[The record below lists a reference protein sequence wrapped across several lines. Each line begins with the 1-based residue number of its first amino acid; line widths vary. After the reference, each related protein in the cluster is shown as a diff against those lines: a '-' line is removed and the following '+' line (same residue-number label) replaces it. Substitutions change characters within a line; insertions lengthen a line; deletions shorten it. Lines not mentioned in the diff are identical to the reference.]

1 MLVYDYKQIG
11 MYKILLIP
19 FLFLAL
25 TASSQNSKKGYK
37 FLEKAE
43 FEKSAEIFG
52 EVLKEKSDDPA
63 AAFGLAMIY
72 GDEKSPL
79 FNLVDSWEYAL
90 KSQANVEKLTPDEL
104 EIIGDYFHNTE
115 TRISNLPVKKKID
128 HAIKTIE
135 AKLIKYVREE
145 NNLDLVYEVLE
156 KFPDYRYHDNVMHI
170 RNQLE
175 FRKYER
181 LNTLEAYLAF
191 IKAFPD
197 AAQIDRA
204 KRYRNKLA
212 YEEAVQNNTV
222 SAYKDFMKTYPDAQE
237 CNQAVK
243 MLNAAAFQ
251 QAKDENT
258 IASYDDYILHYP
270 DALEVADAKILQK
283 QLLYDYA
290 KKIHTLEAYNV
301 FITKYPDGQQYIDI
315 FNLRSLDKGTKLM
328 ESRSFPA
335 NNLQWARSF
344 GAEDTKEFSACM
356 TVDSLNNVI
365 AGGTLVRGD
374 TGRSDAWIIKTA
386 PDGKMIWNKTAG
398 EEFNDELSI
407 LENGLHNE
415 ILGIGHTWLG
425 LDSLS
430 RQTWIFK
437 LGADGQKLWSKKLGQ
452 LNVNCI
458 LVSGLGKIF
467 LAGSESTD
475 TSGEKYA
482 IVALNENGKNLWK
495 RNYTGA
501 GELVRLC
508 QLPDNYMLL
517 AGNHWHAKIDS
528 HGYLVSESSFS
539 ANDSILQ
546 AITLPKGE
554 ILYLGV
560 RTKSK
565 TVLIK
570 TSWDNK
576 PIYDK
581 EAFPLDTLCTIR
593 SVLQGTAGQ
602 VIVLADFA
610 RNQSVSWINTATG
623 AVVKSVPMPI
633 GMTITGIR
641 KDFEGNLML
650 VALDGEIIL
659 IKNSGFDL

>member
-1 MLVYDYKQIG
+1 
-11 MYKILLIP
+11 MYKIVLIP
-19 FLFLAL
+19 FLFIAL
-25 TASSQNSKKGYK
+25 VASSQNSKKGYK

-43 FEKSAEIFG
+43 FEKSAEVFR
-52 EVLKEKSDDPA
+52 EVLNEKNDDPA

-79 FNLVDSWEYAL
+79 YKPVDSWEYAL
-90 KSQANVEKLTPDEL
+90 KSRSNLEKLTPDEL

-128 HAIKTIE
+128 HAIETVE

-156 KFPDYRYHDNVMHI
+156 KFPDYHYHDNVMHI

-175 FRKYER
+175 FRKYEK

-197 AAQIDRA
+197 AAQVDKA
-204 KRYRNKLA
+204 KKYRNKLA
-212 YEEAVQNNTV
+212 YDKAVETNTV
-222 SAYKDFMKTYPDAQE
+222 TAYKEFMKTYPDAQE

-251 QAKDENT
+251 EAKKENT
-258 IASYDDYILHYP
+258 IASFDSFILNYP
-270 DALEVADAKILQK
+270 EALEVADAKILQK
-283 QLLYDYA
+283 QLLYEYA
-290 KKIHTLEAYNV
+290 KKIHTLEAYNE

-315 FNLRSLDKGTKLM
+315 FNLRSLDKGMKLM
-328 ESRSFPA
+328 ETRNFPA
-335 NNLQWARSF
+335 DQLQWARSF

-356 TVDSLNNVI
+356 TIDSLNNLI
-365 AGGTLVRGD
+365 AGGTVVRSD
-374 TGRSDAWIIKTA
+374 TGLSDAWIIKTA
-386 PDGKMIWNKTAG
+386 PDGKMIWNKMAG
-398 EEFNDELSI
+398 EEYNDELRM

-415 ILGIGHTWLG
+415 ILGVGHTWLG
-425 LDSLS
+425 MDSSS

-437 LGADGQKLWSKKLGQ
+437 MGPDGQKLWSKKLGQ
-452 LNVNCI
+452 IKVNCI
-458 LVSGLGKIF
+458 LVSGLGNIF

-475 TSGEKYA
+475 TSGAKYA
-482 IVALNENGKNLWK
+482 IVALNENGKHLWN
-495 RNYTGA
+495 RNYSGA

-528 HGYLVSESSFS
+528 HGYLLSESSFS
-539 ANDSILQ
+539 PKDSILN

-560 RTKSK
+560 RHKTK

-581 EAFPLDTLCTIR
+581 EAFPQDTLTTVR
-593 SVLQGTAGQ
+593 SVIQGAAGQ
-602 VIVLADFA
+602 VIVLLDFS

-623 AVVKSVPMPI
+623 IVAKTIQVPE
-633 GMTITGIR
+633 GMIISSIR
-641 KDFEGNLML
+641 KDFEGNLVL
-650 VALDGEIIL
+650 IALDGEIIL
-659 IKNSGFDL
+659 IKNTGVDL

>member
-1 MLVYDYKQIG
+1 

-19 FLFLAL
+19 FLFLTLFVPA
-25 TASSQNSKKGYK
+25 QNSKKGYK
-37 FLEKAE
+37 LLEKAE
-43 FEKSAEIFG
+43 FEKSAEIFR
-52 EVLKEKSDDPA
+52 EVLNEKSDDPA

-79 FNLVDSWEYAL
+79 FKLVDSWEYAL
-90 KSQANVEKLTPDEL
+90 KSQSNLEKLTPDEL

-128 HAIKTIE
+128 HAIKTVE

-175 FRKYER
+175 FRKYEK

-197 AAQIDRA
+197 AAQVDKA

-212 YEEAVQNNTV
+212 YDKAVQINTV
-222 SAYKDFMKTYPDAQE
+222 SAYKEFMKTYPDAQE

-251 QAKDENT
+251 EAKKENT
-258 IASYDDYILHYP
+258 IASFDDFILQYP

-283 QLLYDYA
+283 ELLYDYA
-290 KKIHTLEAYNV
+290 KKIHTLEAYND

-315 FNLRSLDKGTKLM
+315 FNLRSLDKGMKLM
-328 ESRSFPA
+328 ETRNFPSDH
-335 NNLQWARSF
+335 LQWARSF

-356 TVDSLNNVI
+356 TIDSLNNSIV
-365 AGGTLVRGD
+365 GGTTVRSD
-374 TGRSDAWIIKTA
+374 TGKSDAWIIKAA
-386 PDGKMIWNKTAG
+386 PDGKMVWNKMAG
-398 EEFNDELSI
+398 EEYNDELSI
-407 LENGLHNE
+407 LQLGLHNE
-415 ILGIGHTWLG
+415 ILGVGYTWLG
-425 LDSLS
+425 LDSSS

-437 LGADGQKLWSKKLGQ
+437 MGAEGQKLWSKKLGQ
-452 LNVNCI
+452 LKVNCI
-458 LVSGLGKIF
+458 LISGLGNIF

-475 TSGEKYA
+475 TSGGKYA
-482 IVALNENGKNLWK
+482 IVALNENGKHLWK
-495 RNYTGA
+495 RNYSGY

-517 AGNHWHAKIDS
+517 AGNHWRSKIDS
-528 HGYLVSESSFS
+528 HGYLVSESSFLP
-539 ANDSILQ
+539 NDSILE

-560 RTKSK
+560 RNKTK
-565 TVLIK
+565 TILIK

-581 EAFPLDTLCTIR
+581 EAFPQDTLTSVR
-593 SVLQGTAGQ
+593 SVIPGGAGQ
-602 VIVLADFA
+602 VIVLMDFA
-610 RNQSVSWINTATG
+610 GYQSVSWMNTATG
-623 AVVKSVPMPI
+623 
-633 GMTITGIR
+633 TITKTVRMPSGMKITAIR
-641 KDFEGNLML
+641 KDFEGNLTL

-659 IKNSGFDL
+659 IKNMGIDL